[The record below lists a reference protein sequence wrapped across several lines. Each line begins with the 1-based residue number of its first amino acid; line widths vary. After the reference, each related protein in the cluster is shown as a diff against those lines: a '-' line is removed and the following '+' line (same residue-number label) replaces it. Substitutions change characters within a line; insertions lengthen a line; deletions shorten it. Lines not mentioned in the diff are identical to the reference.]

1 MQPTLHLL
9 VSSFKTNECNLCGL
23 LHYDY
28 HLNLCWYLKFSFYL
42 EINRISIQRTA
53 IKDFM
58 YKYFILFCSCIL
70 HLILRFWSRTFL
82 LCLALRKPWSIHKL
96 VQPSINLTLDEMQ
109 WPILVCLLYLD
120 LHKIGDRNGESI
132 SNQRKYPLS
141 EQMFLWNK
149 LAFNDSGSTRPLLE
163 RCQKFNTKFWWYI
176 GVFVIVG
183 PILFW
188 PLRWQLPFFLVSEA
202 I

>member
-1 MQPTLHLL
+1 
-9 VSSFKTNECNLCGL
+9 
-23 LHYDY
+23 
-28 HLNLCWYLKFSFYL
+28 
-42 EINRISIQRTA
+42 
-53 IKDFM
+53 M

-163 RCQKFNTKFWWYI
+163 RCQKFKHK
-176 GVFVIVG
+176 
-183 PILFW
+183 ILMVHRRF
-188 PLRWQLPFFLVSEA
+188 LLLLGRFCSDLCDDNYPFSS
-202 I
+202 